1 MKTRKFYVYV
11 VIGILIFSIFAVF
24 SYAASVKIKDE
35 KLNPGTLSPEEK
47 SKQSQIY
54 AFSKIGSMIGFII
67 ALVPSVRILQ
77 YSLVK

>member
-11 VIGILIFSIFAVF
+11 AIGILIFSIFAVF
-24 SYAASVKIKDE
+24 SYAAREKLDDE
-35 KLNPGTLSPEEK
+35 KANPGILSPEEK